1 MCVAGYT
8 PLCEAV
14 WQKSVELAQLLLDA
28 GAKLTQSHYLLHYAV
43 LHQHLSMA
51 KLLLNAGSI
60 PNLRDD
66 NGDTPLII
74 AARTHNVAMAKLL
87 LENGTRSVCNKIL
100 CLCIYRF

>member
-1 MCVAGYT
+1 
-8 PLCEAV
+8 
-14 WQKSVELAQLLLDA
+14 
-28 GAKLTQSHYLLHYAV
+28 
-43 LHQHLSMA
+43 MA

-87 LENGTRSVCNKIL
+87 LENGI
-100 CLCIYRF
+100 CIYWHILFRIVITLCFVYAYFTNIKFI